1 MWNGL
6 DKLIELQKQD
16 VAIAK
21 LDAEAQVIPKAI
33 QLLESKLVQ
42 SRATLDAARGVAE
55 QLLKERR
62 AKERELEEASEG
74 VKKKQGRLFEIKTNE
89 EYTAVLKEIAVLKEK
104 SSNLETEIL
113 ELLERSDKAAKAVT
127 EAEQVFRAAEAVH
140 QKERGEKEILLAS
153 LQREL
158 DRLNE
163 LRTGQAS
170 RLEAD
175 LLRHYDR
182 LLKSRGIALVPVKDG
197 SCSGCG
203 VAFPP
208 QAFVEVRRNDRMF
221 TCPSCSRIVYFSG

>member
-21 LDAEAQVIPKAI
+21 LDAEAQAIPKAI

-42 SRATLDAARGVAE
+42 SRATLDAAREVAE

-74 VKKKQGRLFEIKTNE
+74 IKKKQGRLYEIKTND